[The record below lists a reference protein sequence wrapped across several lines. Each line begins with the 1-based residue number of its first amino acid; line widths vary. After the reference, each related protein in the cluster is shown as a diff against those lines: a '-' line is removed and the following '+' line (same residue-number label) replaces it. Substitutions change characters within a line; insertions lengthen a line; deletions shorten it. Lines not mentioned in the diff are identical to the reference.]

1 MRGRIASGVAIIA
14 FIVVV
19 SFFCASPGIAD
30 GSLRLQS
37 PSLQHIAGTDTLG
50 RDLAGRIGYG
60 VLVSFSIALPVSM
73 ISLILGIILAFAFSG
88 ARTLN
93 TPFLMLSDT
102 MKSLPPILLALFLNA
117 LSGPGMMK
125 LVVALS
131 IGNIPN
137 IARLCSARV
146 IVLRSDGPALAA
158 SLMGISRGRIF
169 IRHILPFL
177 MPYLGAEAITIFSAS
192 ILTEASLSYL
202 GCGVPPMIPSIG
214 SILAEGRSVMLS
226 APWMIL
232 IPAVVLTAVGIAL
245 EMIVSGLSESD
256 SAFH

>member
-1 MRGRIASGVAIIA
+1 MRGRIAAGVAIIA

-19 SFFCASPGIAD
+19 SFLCASPGIAD
-30 GSLRLQS
+30 GSLRLQP

-73 ISLILGIILAFAFSG
+73 ISLILGIILSFAFSG

-117 LSGPGMMK
+117 LSGPGMVK
-125 LVVALS
+125 LIAALS

-146 IVLRSDGPALAA
+146 IVLRSEGPALAA

-232 IPAVVLTAVGIAL
+232 IPAVVLAAVGIAL

-256 SAFH
+256 SASH